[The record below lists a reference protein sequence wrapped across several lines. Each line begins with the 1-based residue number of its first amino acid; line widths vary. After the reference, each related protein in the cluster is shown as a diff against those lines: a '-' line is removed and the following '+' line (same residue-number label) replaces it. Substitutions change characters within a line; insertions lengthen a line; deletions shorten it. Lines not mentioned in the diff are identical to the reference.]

1 MKTAKKNTM
10 ERGTDDAFLQL
21 MTVSGSSILKL
32 LGVPPKQAERYQFR
46 SVNLKEKLFEPDLEG
61 IPLLLSKDEPVF
73 IEFQGYSDKFIRYRL
88 AIEVFQGCV
97 QQKYEGKAIAG
108 IIYTD
113 PEYQTAALPL
123 KALTAKNDQRLESFK
138 EIVLTDY
145 TESKLLAIDPKLIV
159 LAPFTIS
166 THTQKVN
173 LLKKAQAWKY
183 QIARFFTSTQQRE
196 VLDIM
201 GLFILNRFRNCTYEE
216 VKAMLNFDLMDTVA
230 GQQVYDMGVQK
241 GIEEGHQD
249 GLEEGRIEGIEEGVQ
264 KGLKKGFQNGLV
276 DTERAMIIKAL
287 GERFGVV
294 STEITEVIHAFYQ
307 QDELDELFGQALRC
321 SDMAHFK
328 SVLFSTLEKG

>member
-1 MKTAKKNTM
+1 MKTAKKTM
-10 ERGTDDAFLQL
+10 ERGTDEAFLQL

-32 LGVPPKQAERYQFR
+32 LGVPPKKAERYQFR
-46 SVNLKEKLFEPDLEG
+46 AVKLKEKTFEPDLEG
-61 IPLLLSKDEPVF
+61 IPLLVSKDEPVF
-73 IEFQGYSDKFIRYRL
+73 IEFQGYLDKFIRYRL
-88 AIEVFQGCV
+88 AIEVFQGCL

-123 KALTAKNDQRLESFK
+123 KALTAKNDQMLESFK

-145 TESKLLAIDPKLIV
+145 TENKLLAIDPKLIV
-159 LAPFTIS
+159 LAPFTMNA
-166 THTQKVN
+166 HTQKVS
-173 LLKKAQAWKY
+173 LLKKAQTWKN
-183 QIARFFTSTQQRE
+183 QVAQFFTSQQQRE

-241 GIEEGHQD
+241 GHQDGIEEGYQD
-249 GLEEGRIEGIEEGVQ
+249 GIEEGRIEGIEEGI
-264 KGLKKGFQNGLV
+264 KKGFQNGLIN
-276 DTERAMIIKAL
+276 TERAMIIEAL
-287 GERFGVV
+287 KERFGVV
-294 STEITEVIHAFYQ
+294 STEITEVIHAFYRQ
-307 QDELDELFGQALRC
+307 EELEELFGQALRC

-328 SVLFSTLEKG
+328 KILFSTLEKD

>member
-1 MKTAKKNTM
+1 MKTAKKNTI
-10 ERGTDDAFLQL
+10 ERGTDEAFLQL

-32 LGVPPKQAERYQFR
+32 LGVPPKKAERYQFR

-88 AIEVFQGCV
+88 AIEVFQGCL

-108 IIYTD
+108 IIYTE

-123 KALTAKNDQRLESFK
+123 KALTAKKGQQIESFK

-145 TESKLLAIDPKLIV
+145 TEKKLLAIDPKLIV

-166 THTQKVN
+166 AHTQKVN
-173 LLKKAQAWKY
+173 LLKKAQAWKN
-183 QIARFFTSTQQRE
+183 QVAQFFTSQQQRE

-201 GLFILNRFRNCTYEE
+201 GLFILNRFRNGTYEE

-241 GIEEGHQD
+241 GIQAGIQ
-249 GLEEGRIEGIEEGVQ
+249 EGIEEGIQEGVQ
-264 KGLKKGFQNGLV
+264 KGFRKGFLNGFINS
-276 DTERAMIIKAL
+276 ERAMIIEAL
-287 GERFGVV
+287 EERFGVV
-294 STEITEVIHAFYQ
+294 PTDITEVIQAFYQ
-307 QDELDELFGQALRC
+307 QDELKELFRQALRC

-328 SVLFSTLEKG
+328 KILFSTLEKD

>member
-1 MKTAKKNTM
+1 MKTAKKSTM
-10 ERGTDDAFLQL
+10 ERGTDEAFLQL

-32 LGVPPKQAERYQFR
+32 LGVSPKKAERYQFR

-61 IPLLLSKDEPVF
+61 IPMFVSKDEPVF

-88 AIEVFQGCV
+88 ATEVFHGCRL
-97 QQKYEGKAIAG
+97 QKYEGKAIAG

-123 KALTAKNDQRLESFK
+123 KALTDQRIEGFK

-145 TESKLLAIDPKLIV
+145 TESQLLAIDPKLIV

-166 THTQKVN
+166 THTQKVS
-173 LLKKAQAWKY
+173 LVKKAQTWKN
-183 QIARFFTSTQQRE
+183 QVVKFFTSQQQHE

-201 GLFILNRFRNCTYEE
+201 GLFMLNRFRDCSYEE

-241 GIEEGHQD
+241 GIQAGIQEGILEGHQD
-249 GLEEGRIEGIEEGVQ
+249 GRLEGIAEGLQ
-264 KGLKKGFQNGLV
+264 KGFQNGLIN
-276 DTERAMIIKAL
+276 TEREMIIKAL
-287 GERFGVV
+287 KERFGVV

-307 QDELDELFGQALRC
+307 QDELDDLFGQALRC
-321 SDMAHFK
+321 SDMSHFK
-328 SVLFSTLEKG
+328 KILFSTLDKD

>member
-1 MKTAKKNTM
+1 MKTAKKTI
-10 ERGTDDAFLQL
+10 ERGTDEAFLQL

-32 LGVPPKQAERYQFR
+32 LGVPPKKAERYQFR

-61 IPLLLSKDEPVF
+61 IPLLLSFESPVF

-88 AIEVFQGCV
+88 AIEVFQGCL

-123 KALTAKNDQRLESFK
+123 KALTTKKGQQIESFK

-145 TESKLLAIDPKLIV
+145 TEKKLLAIDPKLIV

-166 THTQKVN
+166 TPKVN
-173 LLKKAQAWKY
+173 LLKKAQAWKN
-183 QIARFFTSTQQRE
+183 QVAQFFTSQQQRE

-201 GLFILNRFRNCTYEE
+201 GLFILNRFRDCTYEE
-216 VKAMLNFDLMDTVA
+216 VKAMLNFDLMSTVA

-241 GIEEGHQD
+241 GIEEGHQEGIED
-249 GLEEGRIEGIEEGVQ
+249 GRLEGIEEG
-264 KGLKKGFQNGLV
+264 LRKGFQNGFINS
-276 DTERAMIIKAL
+276 ERAMIIEAL
-287 GERFGVV
+287 EERFGVV
-294 STEITEVIHAFYQ
+294 STEITEVIQAFYQ
-307 QDELDELFGQALRC
+307 QDELKKLFRQALRC
-321 SDMAHFK
+321 SDMSHFK
-328 SVLFSTLEKG
+328 KILFSTLEKD